1 MKLVEPGNI
10 QMKAIAMNPI
20 TPNIEPQPSTRC
32 RKAVAGGFLNRIH
45 AVGQAS
51 RRSLTLNFRFG
62 MRVWHASPHP
72 FQSESIFLIWRQ
84 ARRLFYAGSRSDGG
98 SLAEWFRLK
107 VVLAVLLLA
116 MATPGPVLAQTTN
129 TADDG
134 TVLKQI
140 IIFGR
145 HSIRSATSDTNSLN
159 GCSANPS
166 PGFTGVPVGYLT
178 PNGRKAASLMG
189 SYFHDYLVHEGV
201 LTGDSNTDLARSYF
215 RANVIER
222 SYVTAAKFGAK
233 LIPGASIPVHT
244 YYPTNPYVADL
255 VFDPLLAGVATVDPA
270 RALAEIQ
277 GVYGSGTNLSAAYS
291 SELSLVSQ
299 VLYPPG
305 TQPLYPGTSPTNNA
319 PPGSFDPTTLPIL
332 LTTNAPQY
340 STNSTNYYFTGEV
353 IGMGGLSS
361 TISTADPFVMQYADN
376 FPTNEVAWGRLT
388 LDELSQQTRLVTL
401 QFDICLRQPYLARVQ
416 SSSAAS
422 HILRSMLQVTGG
434 VQLDGALGTPQSQVL
449 VIISSDGYVAGLAGL
464 LDMHWLLPGYQPDFC
479 PPGGALVFELR
490 QVTATGQYLV
500 RVFYTAQTFD
510 QLRNRTTLTLAVPPA
525 TQQLLVPGGSS
536 TTNLDVDFTTFTNLM
551 NAAIGMEYVEPFAKE
566 IQPIVQNPY
575 ITYNPTNITASVSS
589 NTLTIAWPADH
600 VGWMLQA
607 QTNGLSAGQW
617 FDWPG
622 SDVVNAVV
630 TTLDPANPSVFYRLR
645 EE

>member
-1 MKLVEPGNI
+1 
-10 QMKAIAMNPI
+10 MNTI
-20 TPNIEPQPSTRC
+20 TPNIEPQPSTQC
-32 RKAVAGGFLNRIH
+32 RKAVA
-45 AVGQAS
+45 VS
-51 RRSLTLNFRFG
+51 SLK
-62 MRVWHASPHP
+62 
-72 FQSESIFLIWRQ
+72 I
-84 ARRLFYAGSRSDGG
+84 
-98 SLAEWFRLK
+98 
-107 VVLAVLLLA
+107 VLTGLLLA
-116 MATPGPVLAQTTN
+116 VAMEGPVLAQTTN
-129 TADDG
+129 AADDG

-145 HSIRSATSDTNSLN
+145 HSIRSATSDTTNLN
-159 GCSANPS
+159 QFSANPS
-166 PGFTGVPVGYLT
+166 PGFLGVPVGYLT
-178 PNGRKAASLMG
+178 PNGRLAAGLMG
-189 SYFHDYLVHEGV
+189 TYFHDYLAHEGV
-201 LTGDSNTDLARSYF
+201 LTGDTNTDLAHSYF
-215 RANVIER
+215 RANTIER
-222 SYVTAAKFGAK
+222 SYITAAKFGAA

-244 YYPTNPYVADL
+244 FAAGTPDL
-255 VFDPLLAGVATVDPA
+255 VIDPLLAGVATVDPA

-277 GVYGSGTNLSAAYS
+277 GVFGSGTNLSSAYS
-291 SELSLVSQ
+291 SELSLISK

-340 STNSTNYYFTGEV
+340 STNYITGEV
-353 IGMGGLSS
+353 LSMGGLDS
-361 TISTADPFVMQYADN
+361 TMDATDPFVMQYADG
-376 FPTNEVAWGRLT
+376 FPTNEVGWGRFT
-388 LDELSQQTRLVTL
+388 LDTLSQQTRLVTL
-401 QFDICLRQPYLARVQ
+401 QFDICMRQPYLARVQ

-434 VQLDGALGTPQSQVL
+434 VPLDGAFGDPQSQVL
-449 VIISSDGYVAGLAGL
+449 VIISSDAYLSGLAGL

-510 QLRNRTTLTLAVPPA
+510 QLRNLTTLTLGAPPA

-551 NAAIGMEYVEPFAKE
+551 NAAIGMEYVKQPFADE
-566 IQPIVQNPY
+566 VQPGVLDPY
-575 ITYNPTNITASVSS
+575 TTDNPTNITSSVSS

-600 VGWMLQA
+600 IGWILQA
-607 QTNGLSAGQW
+607 QTNSLSAGQW
-617 FDWPG
+617 FDLPG

-630 TTLDPANPSVFYRLR
+630 IPINPANTSVFYRLR
-645 EE
+645 MQ